1 MSGQRNT
8 DVDDREGL
16 DESESQLLDS
26 VAAISVS
33 APSSTVLDEPVAP
46 GSTLTWRRLDVLFD
60 AEVASRHLDHAAR
73 WLRSLGRGF
82 YTIGSAGHEG
92 NAFVAAA
99 LRPNDPALL
108 HYRSGGFYL
117 ARAQQVAGHDGVGD
131 ILRGLLAAADEP
143 IAGGRHKVF
152 GNADLAVIPQT
163 STIASQLPR
172 ALGVAFAIGAAGE
185 LDVDTQWPPD
195 ALAVCSFGDA
205 SVNHSTA
212 QGTINAAAQ
221 MAYQGV
227 ALPLLLVCEDNG
239 LGISVPTPAGWVAA
253 SLSNRPGM
261 PYLLAEGGDPLAVY
275 EATEELAELVRV
287 EQRPAILHLRVVR
300 YGGHAGTDVES
311 AYRDAGN
318 IRADRDADP
327 IVATARLLVAAG
339 LATPAELIRRILES
353 RAVVRSKA
361 AELMDCP
368 RLSSVD
374 EVIEP
379 LARRRPRLVA
389 DRVAVAGPAARR
401 ARFFG
406 SLPEDGPPLT
416 LAESINRTLGE
427 LLAVDPSVL
436 VFGEDVGVK
445 GGVYGVTRGLQRMAG
460 RRPRVRHAAGR
471 ADDPRSRPRRRRLGT
486 APDPRDPI
494 PRLRPQRHRPGAR

>member
-1 MSGQRNT
+1 M
-8 DVDDREGL
+8 
-16 DESESQLLDS
+16 
-26 VAAISVS
+26 
-33 APSSTVLDEPVAP
+33 
-46 GSTLTWRRLDVLFD
+46 LFD
-60 AEVASRHLDHAAR
+60 AQVASRHLDHAAR
-73 WLRSLGRGF
+73 WLRSQGRGF
-82 YTIGSAGHEG
+82 YTIGSAGHEA

-131 ILRGLLAAADEP
+131 ILKGLLAAADEP

-172 ALGVAFAIGAAGE
+172 ALGVAFAIGAPAE

-221 MAYQGV
+221 MAYRGV
-227 ALPLLLVCEDNG
+227 PLPLLLVCEDNG

-261 PYLLAEGGDPLAVY
+261 PYLLADGTDPLAVY
-275 EATEELAELVRV
+275 EATEELAELVRA

-311 AYRDAGN
+311 AYRDAGS

-327 IVATARLLVAAG
+327 IVATARLLVAG
-339 LATPAELIRRILES
+339 GVATPAELVRRILES

-361 AELMDCP
+361 AELMDCR
-368 RLSSVD
+368 RLSSAD

-389 DRVAVAGPAARR
+389 DRVAVAGRPLVGS
-401 ARFFG
+401 RFFG
-406 SLPEDGPPLT
+406 TLPEDGPPLT

-427 LLAVDPSVL
+427 LLAADP
-436 VFGEDVGVK
+436 VG
-445 GGVYGVTRGLQRMAG
+445 A
-460 RRPRVRHAAGR
+460 
-471 ADDPRSRPRRRRLGT
+471 
-486 APDPRDPI
+486 
-494 PRLRPQRHRPGAR
+494 RLR